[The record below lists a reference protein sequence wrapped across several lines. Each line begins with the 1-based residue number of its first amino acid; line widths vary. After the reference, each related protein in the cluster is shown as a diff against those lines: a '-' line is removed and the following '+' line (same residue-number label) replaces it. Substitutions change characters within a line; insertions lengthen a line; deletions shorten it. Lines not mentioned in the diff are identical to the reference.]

1 MGRRVSNM
9 DPKVKILMGPKVKI
23 LMGPQVKILMG
34 PKVKILVGPKVKIL
48 MGQMANTLGSGPWA
62 YVFAASAAS
71 AAKCFHTE
79 VWARGPNP
87 PGPWAPLG
95 GSILLLKLLKQ
106 QKHKQMHTKSLSLS
120 ARSRRSEST
129 Q

>member
-1 MGRRVSNM
+1 
-9 DPKVKILMGPKVKI
+9 
-23 LMGPQVKILMG
+23 
-34 PKVKILVGPKVKIL
+34 

-79 VWARGPNP
+79 VWARRHFAAEAAETAKTQAN
-87 PGPWAPLG
+87 AYD
-95 GSILLLKLLKQ
+95 I
-106 QKHKQMHTKSLSLS
+106 
-120 ARSRRSEST
+120 SESLGPEAT